1 MMDEFVDE
9 FIKRREVQ
17 FEELKTM
24 MMEFKQRQEQEAIL
38 LMMTEKSEEVLQH
51 QEQQLS
57 NNDDTENIGLKLYI
71 NDNWSAGSERTCYT
85 EPMDSDEREQAITT
99 IEMIDGRK
107 KGNKEKRINKCIEN
121 RIATVRFL
129 DLRAS
134 LEDPDDHKEKPLTC
148 DMEPDIYRAQ
158 KWKLVYGRKRKKKTT
173 KKKPG

>member
-57 NNDDTENIGLKLYI
+57 NNDDTENIGLKLNI
-71 NDNWSAGSERTCYT
+71 NDNWSAGSERTCET
-85 EPMDSDEREQAITT
+85 ESTDIEEHEQEKTKIL
-99 IEMIDGRK
+99 MI
-107 KGNKEKRINKCIEN
+107 
-121 RIATVRFL
+121 
-129 DLRAS
+129 
-134 LEDPDDHKEKPLTC
+134 
-148 DMEPDIYRAQ
+148 
-158 KWKLVYGRKRKKKTT
+158 
-173 KKKPG
+173 